1 MVTLNIRFKSIEE
14 VQHFVDTVSKYD
26 CDVDVSK
33 GSVTL
38 DGKSFQ
44 GLCTIGLNTTLVC
57 TIHNDKDT
65 ESIIEELK
73 QFQ

>member
-1 MVTLNIRFKSIEE
+1 MVTLNIRFKSLEE
-14 VQHFVDTVSKYD
+14 VQHFVDIVSKYD
-26 CDVDVSK
+26 CDVDVSR

-44 GLCTIGLNTTLVC
+44 GLCTVGLGTSLVC
-57 TIHNDKDT
+57 TIHKDKDT
-65 ESIIEELK
+65 EGIVEELK